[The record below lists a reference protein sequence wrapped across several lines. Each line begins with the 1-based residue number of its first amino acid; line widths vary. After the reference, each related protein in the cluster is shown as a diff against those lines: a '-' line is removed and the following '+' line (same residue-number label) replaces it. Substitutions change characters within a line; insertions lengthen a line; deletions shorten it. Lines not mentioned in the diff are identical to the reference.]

1 MAQQTELVEIDD
13 KIQTMKKA
21 ALELQSM
28 ADEFPALSRNVSRI
42 LSSIKMLEI
51 NISDILDLQ

>member
-1 MAQQTELVEIDD
+1 MTQQTELIEMDA

-28 ADEFPALSRNVSRI
+28 ANQFPTVSRNVSRV
-42 LSSIKMLEI
+42 LSSIKMLEL
-51 NISDILDLQ
+51 NISDILDLN

>member
-1 MAQQTELVEIDD
+1 MTQQTELVEIDD

-28 ADEFPALSRNVSRI
+28 ADDFPALSRNVSRI
-42 LSSIKMLEI
+42 LSSIKMLEM
-51 NISDILDLQ
+51 NVSDILDLQ